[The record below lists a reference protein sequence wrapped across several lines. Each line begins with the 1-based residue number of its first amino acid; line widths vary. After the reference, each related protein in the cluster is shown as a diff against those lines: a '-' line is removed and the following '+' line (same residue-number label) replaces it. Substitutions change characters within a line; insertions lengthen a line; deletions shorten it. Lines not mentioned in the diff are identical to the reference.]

1 MAVGATT
8 ITDCVASF
16 SNRGNHIALC
26 APGRSIWSTLPTFPG
41 QFGFDAVRGPRGKPI
56 EGKSDPRETD
66 YAAWD
71 GTSMASP
78 HIAAAAALLK
88 ANRGGL
94 SVADVRERLTNTADR
109 VPGMNHRAFHPDFG
123 FGRLN
128 LRRLLA

>member
-1 MAVGATT
+1 M
-8 ITDCVASF
+8 
-16 SNRGNHIALC
+16 
-26 APGRSIWSTLPTFPG
+26 
-41 QFGFDAVRGPRGKPI
+41 Q
-56 EGKSDPRETD
+56 GKSEPSESVH
-66 YAAWD
+66 AGWD
-71 GTSMASP
+71 GTSIASP

-88 ANRGGL
+88 AKRGGL